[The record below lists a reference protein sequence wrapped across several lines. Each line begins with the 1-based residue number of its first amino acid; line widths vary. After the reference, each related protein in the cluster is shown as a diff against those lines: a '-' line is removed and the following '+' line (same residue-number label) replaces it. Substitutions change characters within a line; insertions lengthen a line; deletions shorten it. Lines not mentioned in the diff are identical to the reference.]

1 MASASDLSDV
11 PADTLFKEVLRRL
24 KCSVKPEKRIILVG
38 EMYYQ
43 FFNRRARVK
52 PVCWQSMLAAS
63 DVCGLVMCPLSASDW
78 ARFPERLV
86 LENVFLN

>member
-1 MASASDLSDV
+1 VVEIKECSGSNQGNRKMASAPDLSDV

-43 FFNRRARVK
+43 FFN
-52 PVCWQSMLAAS
+52 
-63 DVCGLVMCPLSASDW
+63 
-78 ARFPERLV
+78 
-86 LENVFLN
+86 